1 MGDGLTSKGC
11 KLKKIILTVTILC
24 FANASD
30 NFYYQN
36 HKKIE
41 LIPIK
46 KIEKL
51 QKKDSNQTIHYY
63 KTPTDQTV
71 GVTQEII
78 VKIEDKKSLELL
90 LKKYDLNLKQNLTI
104 KLYVVETNSTQQTL
118 EIANSLYAEDNVSY
132 AHPNFIKR
140 IDKR

>member
-1 MGDGLTSKGC
+1 M
-11 KLKKIILTVTILC
+11 KKIILLLLFLI

-36 HKKIE
+36 DKKNE
-41 LIPIK
+41 LTPIK
-46 KIEKL
+46 TIQKL
-51 QKKDSNQTIHYY
+51 QKKDSNQTIDYY
-63 KTPTDQTV
+63 KKDNGQIV

-78 VKIEDKKSLELL
+78 IKLKDKKAFKSII
-90 LKKYDLNLKQNLTI
+90 KKYAISFKQKLTNT
-104 KLYVVETNSTQQTL
+104 LYVVETNSTKNTL
-118 EIANSLYAEDNVSY
+118 YITNLLYNDANIIY